1 LEDAIIEQFRLQP
14 SDVSVT
20 RHRPEAFLIRF
31 QNRRHCEDVYARGK
45 FQYRGADVCVKPWR
59 SLTGALAAT
68 LFYRVRIVLD
78 GVPRHAWLPDI
89 VERLVGRTCA
99 LQCIDTNLLHPT
111 DTRGIELWAWT
122 ANPSSIPK
130 VMWLTFTTGSMDG
143 SSSSWQVS
151 EAPPARWQRGIRHRV
166 CVHLWEIHNYANV
179 ATDPNDPD
187 VAISEPEKRRLPW
200 FWGVQDGDPAPM
212 PAFPPFQCPPP
223 PRVVERRD
231 ERAEEDRRDRERRDR
246 VEAELRERE
255 EADRRRYDDD
265 QGGDACTPDAPPN
278 LEVLPAHNPRLIPV
292 SFVFHRLK
300 RDLSSTPPSLQQVDD
315 ALTNLMED
323 LALLSKGNAT
333 SPLVALQGYSPT
345 EELQPAPATP
355 SAPATTGQAAQVC
368 FSTAAAAS
376 PNSGPPF
383 GVADLFVTPPQGL
396 LQQQP
401 PAFPKRGR
409 RVNKPFTTAV
419 SLRRSKRQAVSR
431 LKHLSVEQRANVVL
445 CRLLGYIKD
454 DDLSLAEQAI
464 QEFVASFNGPMPPS
478 IVAGLTALFHL
489 DDDEVCNATDSLIRM
504 GATDVADPLPNA

>member
-1 LEDAIIEQFRLQP
+1 M
-14 SDVSVT
+14 
-20 RHRPEAFLIRF
+20 F
-31 QNRRHCEDVYARGK
+31 QLK
-45 FQYRGADVCVKPWR
+45 
-59 SLTGALAAT
+59 
-68 LFYRVRIVLD
+68 
-78 GVPRHAWLPDI
+78 
-89 VERLVGRTCA
+89 
-99 LQCIDTNLLHPT
+99 
-111 DTRGIELWAWT
+111 
-122 ANPSSIPK
+122 
-130 VMWLTFTTGSMDG
+130 
-143 SSSSWQVS
+143 
-151 EAPPARWQRGIRHRV
+151 
-166 CVHLWEIHNYANV
+166 V
-179 ATDPNDPD
+179 ATMQEASSKILN
-187 VAISEPEKRRLPW
+187 
-200 FWGVQDGDPAPM
+200 VQPHTVQAS
-212 PAFPPFQCPPP
+212 
-223 PRVVERRD
+223 PRSPLQLVNSF
-231 ERAEEDRRDRERRDR
+231 AN
-246 VEAELRERE
+246 LM
-255 EADRRRYDDD
+255 DD
-265 QGGDACTPDAPPN
+265 QGAHACTSDAPPN
-278 LEVLPAHNPRLIPV
+278 LEVLPAHNPHLIPV

-333 SPLVALQGYSPT
+333 PPLVALQGYSPT
-345 EELQPAPATP
+345 EQLQPAPTTP
-355 SAPATTGQAAQVC
+355 SAPATTGQAAQVG
-368 FSTAAAAS
+368 FSTVAAAS
-376 PNSGPPF
+376 PNSGPPC